1 MFRSLVTIPMIVVL
15 MTSTPADDTS
25 RFKIVT
31 KRDQDRVDVKLDK
44 DRTIFSVHSPTGI
57 GHAVIER
64 IDETWPET
72 VVLRLHLQGLEKFEV
87 TNGKHKLS
95 ASVSSQNG
103 KVRQWKNDQENSPLD
118 SRDELWME
126 IKVIGNDGKET
137 DSIPLKDGCFQVLLP
152 KSCLAGNPKSVT
164 VNWIDF
170 YRN

>member
-1 MFRSLVTIPMIVVL
+1 
-15 MTSTPADDTS
+15 MTSTAADDTF

-31 KRDQDRVDVKLDK
+31 KRDQDRVDVELDK

-87 TNGKHKLS
+87 TNGKLKLS

-103 KVRQWKNDQENSPLD
+103 KVRQWKNDQENTPLD

-126 IKVIGNDGKET
+126 IQVIGNDGKET
-137 DSIPLKDGCFQVLLP
+137 DTIPLKDGYFQVLLP
-152 KSCLAGNPKSVT
+152 KSFLVGNPKSVT